1 MPGTR
6 AGIPETLAGIPETLS
21 NNPVGLVD
29 AVVLL
34 VDSGAV
40 TMGMVGTVDSVGP
53 TVPPAVAANG
63 DTLSVGIVAQE
74 LTPRLAISQEP
85 SGIPVLGLPP
95 GVVGVVDVGVDADV
109 ARPLEP
115 GLHIPDTPTVPIA

>member
-1 MPGTR
+1 
-6 AGIPETLAGIPETLS
+6 LS

-29 AVVLL
+29 AVALL
-34 VDSGAV
+34 VEVESGAV
-40 TMGMVGTVDSVGP
+40 TMGIVGTVDSAGP
-53 TVPPAVAANG
+53 TEPPAVPTNG
-63 DTLSVGIVAQE
+63 DTLGVGIVAQG

>member
-1 MPGTR
+1 
-6 AGIPETLAGIPETLS
+6 LS

-29 AVVLL
+29 VVVVL

-40 TMGMVGTVDSVGP
+40 TMGMVGTVGRV
-53 TVPPAVAANG
+53 VPVVVVANG
-63 DTLSVGIVAQE
+63 DALSVGNVAQE

-85 SGIPVLGLPP
+85 NGIPVLGLPP
-95 GVVGVVDVGVDADV
+95 GVVGVVEVGVDGD
-109 ARPLEP
+109 RPLEP

>member
-1 MPGTR
+1 
-6 AGIPETLAGIPETLS
+6 LS

-34 VDSGAV
+34 VEVDSGVV
-40 TMGMVGTVDSVGP
+40 TTGMVATVGRV
-53 TVPPAVAANG
+53 VPVVVVANG
-63 DTLSVGIVAQE
+63 DALSVGNVAQE

-95 GVVGVVDVGVDADV
+95 GVVAVVDIGVDADV

-115 GLHIPDTPTVPIA
+115 ALHIPETPTVPIA

>member
-21 NNPVGLVD
+21 NDPVGLVD
-29 AVVLL
+29 AVVVLVE

-40 TMGMVGTVDSVGP
+40 TMGIVGRL
-53 TVPPAVAANG
+53 VPVVVAANG
-63 DTLSVGIVAQE
+63 DTFGVGIVAQG

-95 GVVGVVDVGVDADV
+95 GVVAVVDIGVDADV

-115 GLHIPDTPTVPIA
+115 ALHIPETPTVPIA